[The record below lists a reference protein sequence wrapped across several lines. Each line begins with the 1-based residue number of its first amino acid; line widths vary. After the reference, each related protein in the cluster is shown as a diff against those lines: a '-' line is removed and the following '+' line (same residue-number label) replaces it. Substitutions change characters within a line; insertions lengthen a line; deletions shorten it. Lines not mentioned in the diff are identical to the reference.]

1 MRLGRKI
8 SVIAILRSE
17 EAGAALSEVCAG
29 MNGTEVSVHVAR
41 LREVRFGADKPDVL
55 VLDID
60 PSDAGEMEHLQRIV
74 EKELPGIPV
83 VATAPK
89 ATLQDVRAL
98 MRMGVADFVPQPIT
112 RSDLQSALD
121 HAARVH
127 RGTGTPSDRHGQV
140 ISFLKAGGGMG
151 ATTLAVQAACALAA
165 KAKSK
170 DKSVCLVDLDVQF
183 GTVALY
189 LDLDNRVGVAD
200 LLESPERLDSELL
213 SSVIGQHES
222 GVDVLAAPR
231 DMLALDAVTP
241 EFLAT
246 TLDKLR
252 REYGTVILDLPPV
265 WTPWS
270 FKAMESSDVIVLVT
284 QLTVAGVRQARR
296 QLDTMQANGLDGSDV
311 KVVLNRFEKGWGKTV
326 HFKEAEK
333 ALGRKFDYFVPND
346 YKLVSEA
353 LNQGV
358 SLSQIKKKSKVE
370 TSILKLLEESLRPSA
385 GEEERPEPR
394 LLSGFRR

>member
-1 MRLGRKI
+1 
-8 SVIAILRSE
+8 
-17 EAGAALSEVCAG
+17 
-29 MNGTEVSVHVAR
+29 
-41 LREVRFGADKPDVL
+41 
-55 VLDID
+55 
-60 PSDAGEMEHLQRIV
+60 
-74 EKELPGIPV
+74 
-83 VATAPK
+83 
-89 ATLQDVRAL
+89 
-98 MRMGVADFVPQPIT
+98 MGVADFVPQPIT

-127 RGTGTPSDRHGQV
+127 RSTATPSDRHGQV

-296 QLDTMQANGLDGSDV
+296 QLDTMQTNGLDGSDV

-370 TSILKLLEESLRPSA
+370 TSILKMLEESLRPSA